1 MPHASPKERACHGVR
16 FYQSRDPE
24 IRALKREH
32 SPEGF
37 GYRIWT
43 SCWLLMEYLKDLRLP
58 EGLRVMD
65 VGCGWGLAGIYCAK
79 ALGARV
85 TAVDADPEVFPFLRL
100 HAELNDVGLTVVQRR
115 LEDLTVADLAG
126 IDLLIG
132 ADICF
137 WDEMLAPLLGL
148 IDRALQ
154 AGVGLILIADP
165 GRGSFHALAQACAQR
180 HDATTRSFYTLRPY
194 PLQGRILRVINPA
207 EPTAAPPRRA

>member
-1 MPHASPKERACHGVR
+1 MSHASPKERACHGVR

-32 SPEGF
+32 SPDGF

-79 ALGARV
+79 VLGASV

-100 HAELNDVGLTVVQRR
+100 HAELNDVELEILERR
-115 LEDLTVADLAG
+115 LEDLTAVDLAG

-137 WDEMLAPLLGL
+137 WDEMLQPMLDLV
-148 IDRALQ
+148 DRALT
-154 AGVGLILIADP
+154 AGVGLILISDP
-165 GRGSFHALAQACAQR
+165 GRGSFNDLAEACAQH

-207 EPTAAPPRRA
+207 EPTAALPRRA

>member
-1 MPHASPKERACHGVR
+1 MAHASPNQRACNGVR

-58 EGLRVMD
+58 ESLRVMD

-100 HAELNDVGLTVVQRR
+100 HAELNDVELEILERRIEELTVP
-115 LEDLTVADLAG
+115 DLAG
-126 IDLLIG
+126 VDLLIG

-137 WDEMLAPLLGL
+137 WDEMQEPMLGL
-148 IDRALQ
+148 IDRALA

-165 GRGSFHALAQACAQR
+165 GRESFNALAEACAQR
-180 HDATTRSFYTLRPY
+180 HEATTRSFYTLRPY

-207 EPTAAPPRRA
+207 EPTAALPRRA